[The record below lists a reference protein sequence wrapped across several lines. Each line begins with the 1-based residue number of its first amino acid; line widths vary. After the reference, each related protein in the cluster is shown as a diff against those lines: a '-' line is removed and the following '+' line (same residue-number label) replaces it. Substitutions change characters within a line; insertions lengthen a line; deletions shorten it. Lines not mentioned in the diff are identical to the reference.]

1 MLYLH
6 VIFMH
11 NYTVR
16 FPKLRDLVQHLPLAL
31 GHYVLY
37 AL

>member
-6 VIFMH
+6 VISMH

-16 FPKLRDLVQHLPLAL
+16 FPKLQRDLVPLAL

-37 AL
+37 VL